1 MPDLDERLEHEMRR
15 LAEAV
20 PTEGSFE
27 RVRARVTR
35 HRRRRQLGIALAVT
49 AALSGAALAGMQL
62 ANLGDT
68 GTHQLRATKPHGA
81 PAVSTPSSL
90 PGPPPGGS
98 TVVPPPVF
106 RFHQD
111 TYTCSPELTA
121 AITRTWQVSAPR
133 TPQIGATSVSIGLR
147 NKMAGSMGDRGP
159 LDPQIMLPAPD
170 VELWAQVVT
179 PDGVTYTSKTLRL
192 LPDPPD
198 NFMAI
203 SYPTAFPQAPALT
216 PGTYTV
222 VWTTRQGSLACDG
235 FTIG

>member
-1 MPDLDERLEHEMRR
+1 MPDLDERLEHVMSQ
-15 LAEAV
+15 LAEPV

-27 RVRARVTR
+27 RVRTRVTR
-35 HRRRRQLGIALAVT
+35 LRRRRQLGVALGVT
-49 AALSGAALAGMQL
+49 AALTGAALAGVQL
-62 ANLGDT
+62 ANLGDA
-68 GTHQLRATKPHGA
+68 GSHQLRATKPHGA
-81 PAVSTPSSL
+81 PSVSTSPSL
-90 PGPPPGGS
+90 PIPPQGQS
-98 TVVPPPVF
+98 TVLPPPVF

-111 TYTCSPELTA
+111 TYGCTPELTA
-121 AITRTWQVSAPR
+121 AILRTWQVSAPR
-133 TPQIGATSVSIGLR
+133 TPQVGVTSVSIGLR

-179 PDGVTYTSKTLRL
+179 PDGVTYTSNTQRL

-216 PGTYTV
+216 PGAYTV
-222 VWTTRQGSLACDG
+222 VWTTRRGPLACDG